1 MAVTGQEAVTLSQIK
16 DIFNSAY
23 PVGSIYLATGDV
35 SPSQVWGGVWERL
48 NDGFLYSSPPDAEDF
63 TFGTDGWAANQNTRQ
78 AICVVAYRRVS

>member
-35 SPSQVWGGVWERL
+35 SPSQVWGGGV
-48 NDGFLYSSPPDAEDF
+48 GASK
-63 TFGTDGWAANQNTRQ
+63 
-78 AICVVAYRRVS
+78 